1 MAGCLRDK
9 RLAPTA
15 ICCPRDLIEQLMRN
29 AFAPG
34 RAPRSNEYKEG
45 VRAVLNQRFVGKP
58 LACPHKAGTASFDA
72 FFAGVD
78 EGRSI
83 WAEHAQET
91 RAAA

>member
-1 MAGCLRDK
+1 MNA
-9 RLAPTA
+9 ASS
-15 ICCPRDLIEQLMRN
+15 PRDLIEQLMHS
-29 AFAPG
+29 AFAPS

-45 VRAVLNQRFVGKP
+45 VRAVLRQRFVGKP

-72 FFAGVD
+72 FFAGAD

-83 WAEHAQET
+83 WAQHAQAM